1 MYLKGLLPKG
11 GGGPIGL
18 FFWLPLNKLAAS
30 KTEMKG
36 EQFEAR
42 AMEVNI
48 VKQSMKKRIRELE
61 GIIVRSKVV
70 DQR

>member
-1 MYLKGLLPKG
+1 
-11 GGGPIGL
+11 
-18 FFWLPLNKLAAS
+18 
-30 KTEMKG
+30 
-36 EQFEAR
+36 
-42 AMEVNI
+42 MEVNI

>member
-1 MYLKGLLPKG
+1 
-11 GGGPIGL
+11 
-18 FFWLPLNKLAAS
+18 
-30 KTEMKG
+30 MKG

>member
-1 MYLKGLLPKG
+1 M
-11 GGGPIGL
+11 

-61 GIIVRSKVV
+61 GIIARSKVV